1 MKNLII
7 LIFAFSLASCKK
19 ECNSNIGGAV
29 ITSNYPLRITEVEN
43 RKNTYLCNG
52 KIDFEHKEGA
62 FMYEFQ
68 FSDSKPFISTIEFT
82 SCHLV
87 YLNF

>member
-1 MKNLII
+1 MKKLLI
-7 LIFAFSLASCKK
+7 LIFAFALASCKK

-29 ITSNYPLRITEVEN
+29 ITSTQPLRITEVEN

-52 KIDFEHKEGA
+52 KIDFEHKEGV

-68 FSDSKPFISTIEFT
+68 FADGKPFLSTIEFT

>member
-1 MKNLII
+1 MKKLTTLI
-7 LIFAFSLASCKK
+7 LILTLASCKK

-29 ITSNYPLRITEVEN
+29 ITSTQPLRITEVDD
-43 RKNTYLCNG
+43 RKNIYLCNG
-52 KIDFEHKEGA
+52 KIDFEHKKGSY
-62 FMYEFQ
+62 MYEFQ
-68 FSDSKPFISTIEFT
+68 FADGKPFVSTIEFT

>member
-1 MKNLII
+1 MKTLTTLLLI
-7 LIFAFSLASCKK
+7 LTLASCKK

-29 ITSNYPLRITEVEN
+29 ITSTQSLKITEVEN
-43 RKNTYLCNG
+43 RENTYLCNG
-52 KIDFEHKEGA
+52 KIDFEHKEGSY
-62 FMYEFQ
+62 MYEFQ
-68 FSDSKPFISTIEFT
+68 FSDGKPFLLTIEFT